1 MSRDQGKIVEVTT
14 SNIGEELCCTTL
26 PLYYYTIHYTNPIQL
41 YYIQD
46 WSVSYASQQNSFEFK
61 RSISSIQSIMQ
72 NKLPTNFIIYQ
83 QSSLWCSC
91 S

>member
-46 WSVSYASQQNSFEFK
+46 
-61 RSISSIQSIMQ
+61 
-72 NKLPTNFIIYQ
+72 
-83 QSSLWCSC
+83 
-91 S
+91 